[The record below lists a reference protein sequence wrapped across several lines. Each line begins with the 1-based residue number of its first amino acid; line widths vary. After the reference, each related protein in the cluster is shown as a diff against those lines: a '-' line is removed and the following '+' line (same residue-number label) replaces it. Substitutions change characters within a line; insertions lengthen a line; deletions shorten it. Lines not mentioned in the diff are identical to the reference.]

1 MWLYLWEHYGYEK
14 ATAYFHRDYNISKGH
29 AKHGTNLENVLEG
42 KLNYMKMIVGA
53 DNPAYMKLA
62 ERLEKLETGI
72 NVSAILDVWENKG
85 IDKAL
90 EVYEKIIDNNKK

>member
-1 MWLYLWEHYGYEK
+1 
-14 ATAYFHRDYNISKGH
+14 
-29 AKHGTNLENVLEG
+29 
-42 KLNYMKMIVGA
+42 MKMIVGA